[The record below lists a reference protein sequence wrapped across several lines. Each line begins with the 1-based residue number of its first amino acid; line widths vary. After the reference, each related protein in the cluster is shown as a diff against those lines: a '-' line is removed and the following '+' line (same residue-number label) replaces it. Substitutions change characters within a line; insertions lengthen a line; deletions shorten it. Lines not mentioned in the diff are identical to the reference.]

1 MKGTRVAVGLL
12 AAGLAVATGLAGCGS
27 SSPKSTSAG
36 GNAGGV
42 EPARGEQF
50 QGDSANGKPDAA
62 APPEAGGKGGAPVP
76 NQPAQQPKKLVPESR
91 SIVYTGSITV
101 RVSNVDEA
109 ASKAGVMVTG
119 AGGFVGG
126 DKRTIN
132 DKRSEAQLVLRVPSA
147 RFNEI
152 LASLSKDLGGKEESR
167 AVSTEDVTDQ
177 VVDVNARITTAQ
189 ASVDRVRALLARAQT
204 ISEIV
209 SLESELSRREADL
222 ESLKARKAKL
232 DDLTSLS
239 TITVLLLGPD
249 AAGEQRKKDDSGF
262 LAGLK
267 QGWHAFVASMVV
279 LLTVLGALLP
289 WIVALGLP
297 VVAVLWLLRYR
308 RRARPVRP
316 EGPVP
321 AE

>member
-1 MKGTRVAVGLL
+1 MKRTRVTVALL
-12 AAGLAVATGLAGCGS
+12 AAGLAVAAGLAGCGS
-27 SSPKSTSAG
+27 SRSGSG
-36 GNAGGV
+36 GSNAA
-42 EPARGEQF
+42 PARGTEL
-50 QGDSANGKPDAA
+50 QGDSNEKPA
-62 APPEAGGKGGAPVP
+62 APPDAGGKGGVPAP
-76 NQPAQQPKKLVPESR
+76 NQPAQQPKKLVPDSR

-109 ASKAGVMVTG
+109 AGRAGAMATG

-126 DKRTIN
+126 DKRTVN
-132 DKRSEAQLVLRVPSA
+132 DKRSEAQLILRVPSA
-147 RFNEI
+147 KFNDI
-152 LASLSKDLGGKEESR
+152 LASLSRDLGGKEESR

-249 AAGEQRKKDDSGF
+249 ATGAQPKKEESGF

-267 QGWHAFVASMVV
+267 TGWHAFVASLVV

-289 WIVALGLP
+289 WVIVLGAPAAAL
-297 VVAVLWLLRYR
+297 LWLLRR
-308 RRARPVRP
+308 RRRRV
-316 EGPVP
+316 GPVP

>member
-1 MKGTRVAVGLL
+1 MKGTRVAAGLL
-12 AAGLAVATGLAGCGS
+12 VAGLAVAAGLAGCGGS
-27 SSPKSTSAG
+27 SGGTSG
-36 GNAGGV
+36 GNKYAAPTGGD
-42 EPARGEQF
+42 EAKG
-50 QGDSANGKPDAA
+50 DAA
-62 APPEAGGKGGAPVP
+62 NEKPAEAGGKAAPAP
-76 NQPAQQPKKLVPESR
+76 NQPAEQPKKLVPDTR

-101 RVSNVDEA
+101 LVSNVDTA
-109 ASKAGVMVTG
+109 ASKAGAMATG

-152 LASLSKDLGGKEESR
+152 LTSLSKDLGGKEESR

-177 VVDVNARITTAQ
+177 VVDVNARIATAQ

-249 AAGEQRKKDDSGF
+249 AAGEQPKKDDSGF
-262 LAGLK
+262 IAGLK
-267 QGWHAFVASMVV
+267 KGWHAFVASLVV
-279 LLTVLGALLP
+279 VLTVLGALLP
-289 WIVALGLP
+289 WIVMLGLP
-297 VVAVLWLLRYR
+297 VVAVLWLLRR
-308 RRARPVRP
+308 RRERPVP
-316 EGPVP
+316 TP